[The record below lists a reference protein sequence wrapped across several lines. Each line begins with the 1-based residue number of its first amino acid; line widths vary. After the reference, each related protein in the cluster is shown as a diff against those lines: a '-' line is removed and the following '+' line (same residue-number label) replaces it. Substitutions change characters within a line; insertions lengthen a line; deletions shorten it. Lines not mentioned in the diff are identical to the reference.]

1 MSAEPTQ
8 RRAAIDEATR
18 AKARRSAW
26 LLGLLAAT
34 FYVGFIIWNAVRA
47 AYGI

>member
-1 MSAEPTQ
+1 MNAQPTQ

-18 AKARRSAW
+18 ARVRRSAW
-26 LLGLLAAT
+26 LLALLAVT